1 MLRTWIRFLRWNIRL
16 WYPVL
21 RFLGRLTGQEERVE
35 TWIELTEENLQNSL
49 DRLAGDDECADQTQ
63 RRK

>member
-1 MLRTWIRFLRWNIRL
+1 MLRAWTRFIRWNIRF

-21 RFLGRLTGQEERVE
+21 RLLGRAAGQEDRVE

-49 DRLAGDDECADQTQ
+49 DTLEGDDE
-63 RRK
+63 

>member
-1 MLRTWIRFLRWNIRL
+1 MRAVWRWSEMLRAWIRFLRWNIRL

-21 RFLGRLTGQEERVE
+21 RLLGRVTGQEERVE

-49 DRLAGDDECADQTQ
+49 DTLEGDNE
-63 RRK
+63 

>member
-1 MLRTWIRFLRWNIRL
+1 MRGVGRWLVVIELLIRFLRWNMRL

-21 RFLGRLTGQEERVE
+21 RLLGRVTGQEERVE

-49 DRLAGDDECADQTQ
+49 DTLEGDNE
-63 RRK
+63 

>member
-1 MLRTWIRFLRWNIRL
+1 MLRAWIRFLRWNIRL

-21 RFLGRLTGQEERVE
+21 RWLGRLSGQEERVE

-49 DRLAGDDECADQTQ
+49 DRLAGDDQ
-63 RRK
+63 

>member
-1 MLRTWIRFLRWNIRL
+1 MRGIGRWSEMLNAWIRFLRWNIRL

-21 RFLGRLTGQEERVE
+21 RLLGRITGQEDRVE

-49 DRLAGDDECADQTQ
+49 DTLGGGDE
-63 RRK
+63 

>member
-1 MLRTWIRFLRWNIRL
+1 MLERLVRFLRWNMRL

-21 RFLGRLTGQEERVE
+21 RLLGRITGQEDRVE

-49 DRLAGDDECADQTQ
+49 NALEDD
-63 RRK
+63 K

>member
-1 MLRTWIRFLRWNIRL
+1 MRCVERWSVMLRAWMRFLRWNIRL

-21 RFLGRLTGQEERVE
+21 RLLGRLTGQEKRVE

-49 DRLAGDDECADQTQ
+49 DKLGGDDE
-63 RRK
+63 